1 MNELNLENAV
11 PIKALKQEYHGCK
24 FAVQCDMGS
33 VRDRQLANAIKVV
46 LDWVETPV
54 YQTRLECCGFKDRK
68 AATNEELI
76 KTMCTDDFNK
86 FLFRFAIHLITC
98 SLGVDG
104 QKPMSAVELTQ
115 WLESDNKELL
125 FKLMREE

>member
-24 FAVQCDMGS
+24 FAVQCD
-33 VRDRQLANAIKVV
+33 KVV

>member
-11 PIKALKQEYHGCK
+11 PIKALEQEYHGCR

-33 VRDRQLANAIKVV
+33 VHDRQLANAIKVV

-68 AATNEELI
+68 GATNEELI
-76 KTMCTDDFNK
+76 KTMCTDDFSK
-86 FLFRFAIHLITC
+86 FLFRFAIHSIAC
-98 SLGVDG
+98 FLGADG
-104 QKPMSAVELTQ
+104 QKSMSATELTE
-115 WLESDNKELL
+115 WLKSDNKELL